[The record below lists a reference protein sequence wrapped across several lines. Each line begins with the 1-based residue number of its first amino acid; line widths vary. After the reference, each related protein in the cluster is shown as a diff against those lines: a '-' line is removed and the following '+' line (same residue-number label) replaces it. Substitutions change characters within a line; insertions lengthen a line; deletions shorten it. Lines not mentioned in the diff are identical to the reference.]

1 MKEGGKM
8 NLPPIVEAKLWTLN
22 ACVQVLSPSLIQGMT
37 LGKLH
42 NLSASQVF
50 LNWNLSGLCET
61 SRI

>member
-1 MKEGGKM
+1 M

-61 SRI
+61 SRV